1 MKRILAVALFL
12 SISVSN
18 YAQNTKIDTIPF
30 SLKSSLLVFKGKL
43 NGVPTDF
50 MLDTGAALGVV
61 PSSKASAANIKISG
75 KKNITDSN
83 ENQNSM
89 ESAVIETV
97 TIGNFDIHN
106 VKSIVYD
113 MPLLSCAETYLL
125 GANAINKLNWK
136 IDFDKKLLYVSN
148 AVFETTP
155 DMLSIPIV
163 YKSNRHFTTF
173 SIQGTPIKNC
183 LIDTGYNDFLEVDTN
198 ESAYKK
204 LKKDPKHEIISGTKV
219 AMSLTEIKTVDF
231 ETLSFN
237 GLTLGNKSFDNVKI
251 ESKPGT
257 EKKLG
262 ISFFS
267 QLTSVTIMNN
277 STSTYHMQLSN
288 KPISLQLNFDADV
301 FLKNGKLTIT
311 GKSNQ
316 EENTAKDLTIGEEI
330 LSVNGR
336 KAADFKNECD
346 FISWR
351 AEAKTKEIMELVMPN
366 GKKITLKKQVLKS

>member
-1 MKRILAVALFL
+1 
-12 SISVSN
+12 
-18 YAQNTKIDTIPF
+18 
-30 SLKSSLLVFKGKL
+30 
-43 NGVPTDF
+43 
-50 MLDTGAALGVV
+50 
-61 PSSKASAANIKISG
+61 
-75 KKNITDSN
+75 
-83 ENQNSM
+83 
-89 ESAVIETV
+89 
-97 TIGNFDIHN
+97 
-106 VKSIVYD
+106 
-113 MPLLSCAETYLL
+113 
-125 GANAINKLNWK
+125 
-136 IDFDKKLLYVSN
+136 
-148 AVFETTP
+148 
-155 DMLSIPIV
+155 
-163 YKSNRHFTTF
+163 
-173 SIQGTPIKNC
+173 
-183 LIDTGYNDFLEVDTN
+183 
-198 ESAYKK
+198 
-204 LKKDPKHEIISGTKV
+204 
-219 AMSLTEIKTVDF
+219 MSLTEIKTVAF
-231 ETLSFN
+231 ETLSFD
-237 GLTLGNKSFDNVKI
+237 GLTLGNKSFENVKI

-301 FLKNGKLTIT
+301 FMKNGKLTIT